1 MRESRSYW
9 HPEIGLEIVLDIL
22 TWGNYM
28 QTVDVEIVPGCTRH
42 AFSRQGQV
50 LLTYLVCIWNAF
62 QIQPVPF
69 LRDFS
74 SKYTSAPVL
83 KRNTKIP
90 YYYA

>member
-9 HPEIGLEIVLDIL
+9 HPEISLEIVLDIL

-28 QTVDVEIVPGCTRH
+28 QKVDVEIVLGCTRH
-42 AFSRQGQV
+42 AFSRQGPV

-74 SKYTSAPVL
+74 SKYMSAPVL